1 MLSNQQ
7 GGPSVPA
14 ANPNADSPRARR
26 MITPGT
32 LAATLAAVRQRR
44 PLVHNLTSAVVA
56 NFTANAL
63 LALGAAP
70 AMVESPEEVAAF
82 AASADALVVNLGM
95 LTPARAAVMRTAI
108 AAAAAAGKPW
118 ALDPVGAG
126 AIAERAA
133 FAQEICRLRPT
144 AIRCNASE
152 LLGLAGDVGG
162 GRGVDSGASSDTAI
176 TAALRLA
183 DATGAVV
190 AVTGAV
196 DYVTDGTRTIALH
209 NGHEM
214 MTSVT
219 GMGCAATAIV
229 GACLAV
235 ADDALAGVA
244 EALAITSI
252 AGEMA
257 ARIAHGP
264 GSLQMEYLDALFA
277 PNHALLRADTRIGP
291 PA

>member
-1 MLSNQQ
+1 MVTVAS
-7 GGPSVPA
+7 
-14 ANPNADSPRARR
+14 
-26 MITPGT
+26 
-32 LAATLAAVRQRR
+32 LAATLAAIRERR

-82 AASADALVVNLGM
+82 AASADALVVNLGT
-95 LTPARAAVMRTAI
+95 LTPARAAVMRMAVTA
-108 AAAAAAGKPW
+108 ATTAGKPW

-126 AIAERAA
+126 AIAARTA
-133 FAQEICRLRPT
+133 FAQELCRLRP
-144 AIRCNASE
+144 AAVRGNASE
-152 LLGLAGDVGG
+152 VLGLAGEIGG
-162 GRGVDSGASSDTAI
+162 GRGVDTGASSDTAV
-176 TAALRLA
+176 AAAQRLA
-183 DATGAVV
+183 HAMGAIV

-196 DYVTDGTRTIALH
+196 DYITDGARVVALH
-209 NGHEM
+209 NGHRM
-214 MTSVT
+214 MASVT

-235 ADDALAGVA
+235 ADDALLGVA
-244 EALAITSI
+244 HALAITGI

-257 ARIAHGP
+257 ARVARGP

-277 PNHALLRADTRIGP
+277 PDHELLRAETRIA
-291 PA
+291 PAA

>member
-1 MLSNQQ
+1 
-7 GGPSVPA
+7 
-14 ANPNADSPRARR
+14 
-26 MITPGT
+26 MITPGS
-32 LAATLAAVRQRR
+32 LATTLAAVREQR

-82 AASADALVVNLGM
+82 AASADALVVNLGT
-95 LTPARAAVMRTAI
+95 LTPARATVMRMAV
-108 AAAAAAGKPW
+108 AAAATAAKPW

-126 AIAERAA
+126 AIPARTA
-133 FAQEICRLRPT
+133 FAQELCRLRPT
-144 AIRCNASE
+144 AIRGNASE
-152 LLGLAGDVGG
+152 ILGLAGEAGG
-162 GRGVDSGASSDTAI
+162 GRGVDTGANSDTAVE
-176 TAALRLA
+176 AARRLA

-196 DYVTDGTRTIALH
+196 DYITDGTRIVALH
-209 NGHEM
+209 NGHRM

-235 ADDALAGVA
+235 GDDALLGVA
-244 EALAITSI
+244 HALAITAI

-257 ARIAHGP
+257 ARVARGP
-264 GSLQMEYLDALFA
+264 GSLQVEYLDALSA
-277 PNHALLRADTRIGP
+277 PDHELLRAATPITP
-291 PA
+291 VA